1 MKDSKYHG
9 IWICLLLLDGA
20 GVGLGYKWVASEF
33 STLALSGYIT
43 LALLVSGLAAAPLI
57 RFLVVGWGA
66 RYEEFRN
73 RLNNGALVF
82 YLRQFWQPR
91 TDRIPALK
99 EWPLPPERKGEA
111 DAAAESLFELIY
123 REHYGRSAF
132 IMPLALLQ
140 VAILLMVTLYALA
153 EMEKLKLLVNNLVI
167 VASIAGAYLFVVSD
181 MVTAVRRRSLNVAD
195 VYWYALRMTLAIP
208 IGAAVSAAT
217 SADAHAV
224 SALQTVV
231 AFAIG
236 AFPMDVLMKL
246 LRRLASRSFG
256 ASEQDQ
262 NSDQLIK
269 LEGVTADIAA
279 GMAAEGVNSIEQL
292 IGTDPVLLSIRTGFP
307 FKFILRLSSQ
317 AIVWRYFSDHGA
329 SLARLGLA
337 DVEAI
342 FNLNEKLELKEDD
355 PHRQQADKV
364 VANAA
369 ACLQAGGGVTPD
381 EATLRF
387 LFGEICNQPY
397 TRFLLSTLKQKNG
410 YRRPRLVNAK
420 PSEKPPEEPPNAA

>member
-1 MKDSKYHG
+1 MKDPKYYG
-9 IWICLLLLDGA
+9 MWLCVLALDAACLSIVYPLVA
-20 GVGLGYKWVASEF
+20 GEF
-33 STLALSGYIT
+33 SQLYLSGYVALVL
-43 LALLVSGLAAAPLI
+43 LASCLAAAPLI
-57 RFLVVGWGA
+57 RFLVTGWGA

-73 RLNNGALVF
+73 RLNDGALAF

-91 TDRIPALK
+91 TDREPALK
-99 EWPLPPERKGEA
+99 IWPPTVSQGEV
-111 DAAAESLFELIY
+111 DAAAERLFGVIY
-123 REHYGRSAF
+123 REHYGRSVFITPMILLQAAIAF
-132 IMPLALLQ
+132 MATLFTFAEMGKLALP
-140 VAILLMVTLYALA
+140 
-153 EMEKLKLLVNNLVI
+153 VNNLI
-167 VASIAGAYLFVVSD
+167 VAASIAGAYLFVVSD
-181 MVTAVRRRSLNVAD
+181 MVTSVRRRSLNVAD

-208 IGAAVSAAT
+208 IGAAVSAAS
-217 SADAHAV
+217 SADAGSV
-224 SALQTVV
+224 SALQTVA

-256 ASEQDQ
+256 SGEQDQ

-337 DVEAI
+337 DVASI
-342 FNLNEKLELKEDD
+342 ASLNEKLELPEDD
-355 PHRQQADKV
+355 PRRQQADKV
-364 VANAA
+364 AANAA
-369 ACLQAGGGVTPD
+369 GALQAGGGAAPD

-397 TRFLLSTLKQKNG
+397 TRFLLSTLKHKNG
-410 YRRPRLVNAK
+410 YRRPRLLSAK
-420 PSEKPPEEPPNAA
+420 PTEKPPEEPPKAA